1 MSAAR
6 LDVARLD
13 VVGVGNAIV
22 DVIAHAEDSFLAD
35 EGLTKGAMALIGA
48 ERAEA
53 LYARMG
59 AGVETSGG
67 SGANTVAVLAAMGG
81 NAAFTGKVA
90 DDQLGA
96 VFRHDIR
103 AAGVRFDTPA
113 LEGGAPTARCLIL
126 VTPDAQRTMNT
137 FLGAS
142 AALGPDDIDAA
153 LLAEARVVYLEGY
166 LFDPPPAQEAFKK
179 AARTAKDAGAATAL
193 TLSDPFCVERH
204 RGAFRELTAGHVD
217 ILFANE
223 DEILSLYQA
232 DDFDAALA
240 AARADCDVCALTRG
254 EKGAVIA
261 HGGEV
266 HVIEAAPIE
275 KLVDTTGAGDCFAAG
290 FLYGHTRGLGLDVCG
305 RLGCAAAARTIQ
317 QIGPRP
323 AENLSG
329 LVQSVTGAAA

>member
-1 MSAAR
+1 MSA
-6 LDVARLD
+6 ARLD

-22 DVIAHAEDSFLAD
+22 DVIAHAEDSFLAE
-35 EGLTKGAMALIGA
+35 EGLTKGAMALIDA
-48 ERAEA
+48 ERAET

-59 AGVETSGG
+59 PGVEASGG

-81 NAAFTGKVA
+81 KAGFIGKVA
-90 DDQLGA
+90 DDQLGG

-126 VTPDAQRTMNT
+126 VTPDAERTMNT

-142 AALGPDDIDAA
+142 AALGPEDIDDSM
-153 LLAEARVVYLEGY
+153 LAGARVVYLEGY
-166 LFDPPPAQEAFKK
+166 LFDPPPAQAAFKH
-179 AARTAKDAGAATAL
+179 AARTAREAGAAAAL

-204 RGAFRELTAGHVD
+204 RDAFRELAAGHID

-223 DEILSLYQA
+223 DEIISLYQA
-232 DDFDAALA
+232 DSFDAALD
-240 AARADCDVCALTRG
+240 AARADCGVCVLTRG

-261 HGGEV
+261 RGGEV
-266 HVIEAAPIE
+266 CAVDAAPVE
-275 KLVDTTGAGDCFAAG
+275 KLADTTGAGDCFAAG
-290 FLYGHTRGLGLDVCG
+290 FLYGWTRGMDLDVCG
-305 RLGCAAAARTIQ
+305 RLGCAAAARTIG

-323 AENLSG
+323 MEDLSG
-329 LVQSVTGAAA
+329 LAQSVIKESA